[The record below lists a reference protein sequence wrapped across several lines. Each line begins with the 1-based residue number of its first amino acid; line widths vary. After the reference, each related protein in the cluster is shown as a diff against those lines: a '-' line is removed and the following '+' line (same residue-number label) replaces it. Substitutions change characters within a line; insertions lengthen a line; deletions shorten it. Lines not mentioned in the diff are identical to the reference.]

1 LDLRVSESDFVSQ
14 ALYERVLAENAQLR
28 SAVAD
33 LTEQLAV
40 ALARIEELQARLGM
54 SSRNSS
60 KPPSSDGLAK
70 PAPRSLRGRSG
81 RGPGR
86 PKGQAGFTL
95 ERVEVADQRV
105 PHEPGQCAGCGAGL
119 AGAPVVGMERRQVF
133 DLPVMRLEVTEH
145 QLVARRCECGTVTK
159 GQAPAGVNAPV
170 QYGPRVAGAGVY
182 LFHGQFL
189 SKARAAAALGDLFG
203 AGVAPATVA
212 SWTAK
217 AASTI
222 SQEVIPVIADRIAG
236 ADVAHFDETGL
247 RTAGRLHWMHTAST
261 AQDVLLTVHEKRG
274 VKGMDAAGVLPR
286 FQGVAVHDAWAAYD
300 TYTDITHALC
310 NAHALRELTYVGDT
324 APEKVADLAAQAIDA
339 LLAVKRLTEPRQATA
354 ATAEDATVST
364 QTASATPDAPTT
376 SDTVVDADELA
387 TVEYLLRSALVVGKN
402 ATAKRTTKLERKYN
416 NLFTRMTD
424 RWDDYLRFAHD
435 PAVPFDNNLGEQT
448 IRMPKL
454 RVKVSGS
461 LRSIAGAQDFAAIR
475 SYIATATRA
484 GQNMLDVLVQAAT
497 GSPWIPGTT

>member
-1 LDLRVSESDFVSQ
+1 VLAENKQ
-14 ALYERVLAENAQLR
+14 VLAENAQLR
-28 SAVAD
+28 PALAD

-40 ALARIEELQARLGM
+40 ALALVAELQARLGM

-60 KPPSSDGLAK
+60 RPPSSDGLAK

-86 PKGQAGFTL
+86 PEGQAGLTL
-95 ERVEVADQRV
+95 EPVEVPDRRV
-105 PHEPGQCAGCGAGL
+105 PHEPDECAGCGAGL
-119 AGAPVVGMERRQVF
+119 AGVPAVGVECRQVF
-133 DLPVMRLEVTEH
+133 DLPVVRLEVTEH
-145 QLVARRCECGTVTK
+145 QLVARRCGCGTVTR

-170 QYGPRVAGAGVY
+170 QYGPRVAGVGVY

-189 SKARAAAALGDLFG
+189 SKARTAAALGDLFG

-217 AASTI
+217 TAATVSE
-222 SQEVIPVIADRIAG
+222 QVIPVIADRIA
-236 ADVAHFDETGL
+236 AAEVAHFDETGL

-261 AQDVLLTVHEKRG
+261 TEDVLLTVHEKRG

-286 FQGVAVHDAWAAYD
+286 FQGVAVHDAWAPYE
-300 TYTDITHALC
+300 TYTDVTHALC
-310 NAHALRELTYVGDT
+310 NAHALRELTYVVDT
-324 APEKVADLAAQAIDA
+324 APEKVAELAGQAIDA
-339 LLAVKRLTEPRQATA
+339 LLAVKKLTEPRQATA
-354 ATAEDATVST
+354 EQATVAT
-364 QTASATPDAPTT
+364 QTASAAPEAPAA
-376 SDTVVDADELA
+376 SDTAAGAAQSAAAEH
-387 TVEYLLRSALVVGKN
+387 LLRSALVVGKN
-402 ATAKRTTKLERKYN
+402 TTAKRATKLERKYN

-435 PAVPFDNNLGEQT
+435 PAVPFDNNPGEQT

-461 LRSIAGAQDFAAIR
+461 LRSIQGAQDFAAIR
-475 SYIATATRA
+475 SYIATAARA